1 MSNYFDVLKFVTEK
15 FLYSFC
21 SWKVPPHDSGPA
33 FEVSKFS
40 SKDESASLPNQGVDS
55 ELLFAEVKSPSTVF
69 QFDFEKLSQRA
80 SPSISSSIGYGKFG

>member
-21 SWKVPPHDSGPA
+21 SWKVPPHA